1 MIFTLTS
8 IVNDPDI
15 EAVMA
20 LLKRLLI
27 LQVESAKDLPAATS
41 SSLLTSWRDYID
53 ELGELID
60 PWHMRQLIDFVLY
73 PQEVTSQVLE
83 NSDFIAVP
91 PHVETFISNFL
102 LAASKDD
109 ELSIQSYQVLC
120 ALASFSVPEFGH
132 RYNAGV
138 ASTFLSEDDLDEEL
152 RLKALVSHRTL
163 EEHTGFNELE
173 VIQSLGLLEK
183 QGYVKTLEDDCYEIG
198 LWTNNVI
205 YIHPGSRTN
214 Q

>member
-27 LQVESAKDLPAATS
+27 SQVESAKDLPAATS

-109 ELSIQSYQVLC
+109 ELSIQSYQILC
-120 ALASFSVPEFGH
+120 ALAAFSVPEFGH

>member
-83 NSDFIAVP
+83 NSDFIAAP
-91 PHVETFISNFL
+91 PHVEAFISNFL

-109 ELSIQSYQVLC
+109 ELSVQSYQILC
-120 ALASFSVPEFGH
+120 ALAAFTVPEFGH

-205 YIHPGSRTN
+205 FIHPGNGTN

>member
-120 ALASFSVPEFGH
+120 ALAAFSVPEFGH

>member
-83 NSDFIAVP
+83 NSDFIAAP
-91 PHVETFISNFL
+91 PHVEAFISNFL

-109 ELSIQSYQVLC
+109 ELSVQSYQILC
-120 ALASFSVPEFGH
+120 ALAAFTVPEFGH

-138 ASTFLSEDDLDEEL
+138 ASTILSEDDLDEEL

-205 YIHPGSRTN
+205 FIHPGNGTN

>member
-163 EEHTGFNELE
+163 EEHTGFKELE

-205 YIHPGSRTN
+205 FIHPGNGTN

>member
-83 NSDFIAVP
+83 NSDFIAAP

-102 LAASKDD
+102 LLLHL
-109 ELSIQSYQVLC
+109 LSPNLGT
-120 ALASFSVPEFGH
+120 ATTPESRQRFC
-132 RYNAGV
+132 R
-138 ASTFLSEDDLDEEL
+138 
-152 RLKALVSHRTL
+152 RM
-163 EEHTGFNELE
+163 
-173 VIQSLGLLEK
+173 I
-183 QGYVKTLEDDCYEIG
+183 
-198 LWTNNVI
+198 WTRSCV
-205 YIHPGSRTN
+205 
-214 Q
+214 

>member
-120 ALASFSVPEFGH
+120 ALAAFSVPEFGH
-132 RYNAGV
+132 RYNFGV
-138 ASTFLSEDDLDEEL
+138 ASTILSEDDLDEEL

-205 YIHPGSRTN
+205 FIHPGNGTN

>member
-120 ALASFSVPEFGH
+120 ALAAFSVPEFGH

-205 YIHPGSRTN
+205 FIHPGNGTN

>member
-27 LQVESAKDLPAATS
+27 SQIESAKDLPAATS

-120 ALASFSVPEFGH
+120 ALAAFSVPEFGH

-205 YIHPGSRTN
+205 FIHPGNGTN

>member
-83 NSDFIAVP
+83 NSDFIAAP
-91 PHVETFISNFL
+91 PHVEAFISNFL

-109 ELSIQSYQVLC
+109 ELSIQSYQILC
-120 ALASFSVPEFGH
+120 ALAAFSVPEFGH

-205 YIHPGSRTN
+205 FIHPGNGTN

>member
-83 NSDFIAVP
+83 NSDFIAAP
-91 PHVETFISNFL
+91 PHVEAFISNFL

-120 ALASFSVPEFGH
+120 ALAAFTVPEFGH

>member
-83 NSDFIAVP
+83 NSDFIAAP
-91 PHVETFISNFL
+91 PHVEAFISNFL

-109 ELSIQSYQVLC
+109 ELSVQSYQ
-120 ALASFSVPEFGH
+120 
-132 RYNAGV
+132 
-138 ASTFLSEDDLDEEL
+138 
-152 RLKALVSHRTL
+152 
-163 EEHTGFNELE
+163 
-173 VIQSLGLLEK
+173 I
-183 QGYVKTLEDDCYEIG
+183 
-198 LWTNNVI
+198 
-205 YIHPGSRTN
+205 
-214 Q
+214 

>member
-91 PHVETFISNFL
+91 PNVETFISNFL

-120 ALASFSVPEFGH
+120 ALAAFSVPEFGH

-205 YIHPGSRTN
+205 FIHPGNGTN

>member
-1 MIFTLTS
+1 M
-8 IVNDPDI
+8 
-15 EAVMA
+15 
-20 LLKRLLI
+20 
-27 LQVESAKDLPAATS
+27 
-41 SSLLTSWRDYID
+41 
-53 ELGELID
+53 
-60 PWHMRQLIDFVLY
+60 
-73 PQEVTSQVLE
+73 
-83 NSDFIAVP
+83 
-91 PHVETFISNFL
+91 
-102 LAASKDD
+102 
-109 ELSIQSYQVLC
+109 C
-120 ALASFSVPEFGH
+120 ALAAFSVPEFGH

>member
-83 NSDFIAVP
+83 NSDFIAAP

-205 YIHPGSRTN
+205 FIHPGNGTN

>member
-109 ELSIQSYQVLC
+109 ELSIQSYQILC
-120 ALASFSVPEFGH
+120 ALAAFTVPEFGH

-173 VIQSLGLLEK
+173 VIQSLGLLED

-205 YIHPGSRTN
+205 FIHPGNGTN

>member
-205 YIHPGSRTN
+205 FIHPGNGTN

>member
-91 PHVETFISNFL
+91 PNVETFISNFL

-120 ALASFSVPEFGH
+120 ALAAFSVPEFGH

>member
-109 ELSIQSYQVLC
+109 ELSVQSYQVLC
-120 ALASFSVPEFGH
+120 ALAAFSVPEFGH

>member
-83 NSDFIAVP
+83 NSDFIAAP
-91 PHVETFISNFL
+91 PHVEAFISNFL

-109 ELSIQSYQVLC
+109 ELSIQSYQILC
-120 ALASFSVPEFGH
+120 ALAAFTVPEFGH

>member
-83 NSDFIAVP
+83 NSDFIAAP
-91 PHVETFISNFL
+91 PHVEAFISNFL

-120 ALASFSVPEFGH
+120 ALAAFSVPEFGH

>member
-83 NSDFIAVP
+83 NSDFIAAP
-91 PHVETFISNFL
+91 PHVEAFISNFL

-109 ELSIQSYQVLC
+109 ELSVQSYQILC
-120 ALASFSVPEFGH
+120 ALAAFTVPEFGH

>member
-91 PHVETFISNFL
+91 PNVETFISNFL

-109 ELSIQSYQVLC
+109 ELSIQSYQILC
-120 ALASFSVPEFGH
+120 ALAAFSVPEFGH

-205 YIHPGSRTN
+205 FIHPGNGTN

>member
-83 NSDFIAVP
+83 NSDFIAAP
-91 PHVETFISNFL
+91 PHVEAFISNL
-102 LAASKDD
+102 LLGASKDD

-205 YIHPGSRTN
+205 FIHPGNGTN

>member
-83 NSDFIAVP
+83 NSDFIAAP
-91 PHVETFISNFL
+91 PHVEAFISNFL

-109 ELSIQSYQVLC
+109 ELSVQSYQVLC
-120 ALASFSVPEFGH
+120 ALAAFSVPEFGH

>member
-83 NSDFIAVP
+83 NSDFIAAP
-91 PHVETFISNFL
+91 PHVEAFISNL
-102 LAASKDD
+102 LLGASKDD

-120 ALASFSVPEFGH
+120 ALAAFSVPEFGH

-205 YIHPGSRTN
+205 FIHPGNGTN